1 MNEQPNNNPVP
12 MPQGEQQVNFS
23 SPQQAAPPAAPYQ
36 APWQSQT
43 QQAISSRR
51 KSPALAGFLSLLPG
65 LGQVYVGYY
74 QQGFVNVAIVGAV
87 ISILNMNLGSLEP
100 LAGFF
105 LAFFWLFNI
114 VDASRKAAMYNEALA
129 GLRPMDLPEDIVRK
143 GGAGSLAGGI
153 GLIVLGSLAFANTMF
168 DIPLEWIEDWWPIG
182 LVAVGAY
189 LVWASFAARK
199 DADEKAQRH
208 N

>member
-1 MNEQPNNNPVP
+1 MTENIHNNPVP

-23 SPQQAAPPAAPYQ
+23 NPQQAIPPAAPYQ
-36 APWQSQT
+36 SQWQSPP

-51 KSPALAGFLSLLPG
+51 KSPALAGFLSMLPG

-143 GGAGSLAGGI
+143 GGTGSLAGGI

-168 DIPLEWIEDWWPIG
+168 DIPLDWIEDWWPVL

-189 LVWASFAARK
+189 LVWSSFNARK
-199 DADEKAQRH
+199 KAEEAAKNAD
-208 N
+208 